1 MYYWDGIKMKK
12 TTVQIDDELLQ
23 AAMEASGARSKRAAI
38 EKGLQALI
46 RDYNREE
53 LRKELGTF
61 DIELTLDEL
70 EILRN
75 AG

>member
-1 MYYWDGIKMKK
+1 MKK

-23 AAMEASGARSKRAAI
+23 AAMEACGAKSKRAAI
-38 EKGLQALI
+38 EKGLQVLI

-70 EILRN
+70 EILRH
-75 AG
+75 AD

>member
-38 EKGLQALI
+38 EKGLLALI

-70 EILRN
+70 ETLRH

>member
-1 MYYWDGIKMKK
+1 MKK
-12 TTVQIDDELLQ
+12 TTVEIDDELLKD
-23 AAMEASGARSKRAAI
+23 AMEACGAKSKRAAI
-38 EKGLQALI
+38 EKGLQVLI

>member
-1 MYYWDGIKMKK
+1 MKK
-12 TTVQIDDELLQ
+12 TRVQIDDELLQ
-23 AAMEASGARSKRAAI
+23 AAMEASGTSSKRAAI
-38 EKGLQALI
+38 EKGLQTLI

-61 DIELTLDEL
+61 DIGLTLEEL
-70 EILRN
+70 EILRH

>member
-1 MYYWDGIKMKK
+1 MYYRDGIAMKK

-38 EKGLQALI
+38 EKGLQVLI

-61 DIELTLDEL
+61 DIGLTLEEL
-70 EILRN
+70 EILRH

>member
-1 MYYWDGIKMKK
+1 MYYWDGIEMKK

-38 EKGLQALI
+38 EKGLQVLI

-61 DIELTLDEL
+61 DIGLTLEEL
-70 EILRN
+70 EILRH

>member
-1 MYYWDGIKMKK
+1 MKK

-46 RDYNREE
+46 GDYNREE
-53 LRKELGTF
+53 LR
-61 DIELTLDEL
+61 
-70 EILRN
+70 
-75 AG
+75 

>member
-1 MYYWDGIKMKK
+1 MKK

-23 AAMEASGARSKRAAI
+23 AAMEASGTRSKRAVI

-46 RDYNREE
+46 RDCNREE

-70 EILRN
+70 EILRL

>member
-12 TTVQIDDELLQ
+12 TTVQIDDELLR

-46 RDYNREE
+46 ENYSREE

-61 DIELTLDEL
+61 DIELTPDEL
-70 EILRN
+70 VILRH

>member
-1 MYYWDGIKMKK
+1 MKK

-23 AAMEASGARSKRAAI
+23 AAMEASEAKSKRAAI

-61 DIELTLDEL
+61 DIGLTLDEL

>member
-1 MYYWDGIKMKK
+1 MYYWDGIEMKK
-12 TTVQIDDELLQ
+12 TTVQIADELLQ

-61 DIELTLDEL
+61 DIGLTLEEL
-70 EILRN
+70 EILRH